1 MTPKL
6 KSALPPLCVILQL
19 LSSPAFPASRDPVRG
34 RNGMVV
40 STDPLASDAG
50 LEVLKE
56 GGNAID
62 AAVAVSFA
70 LAVVHPQAGNLGGGG
85 FMVIHFAEQ
94 GTEVTVDYREMAPA
108 LAHRDMY
115 VEAGED
121 LKYEPSR
128 VGHLASGVPGTVAGL
143 HFAWEKYGQ
152 LSWKRLVEPAIR
164 LAGKGFEVDFSLS
177 ESLKGSR
184 ELLSRFAESRR
195 IFLRDGD
202 FYEEGDLFVQP
213 ELAKTLE
220 LIADEGPEVFYEG
233 SIAALIA
240 AEFQSAGGLI
250 TREDLKRYQPQLR
263 EPLRGT
269 YRGYEIVSMG
279 PPSSGGIVLVQMLNM
294 LERLR
299 PHELELGSIS
309 AVHWKTEVMKRAFS
323 DRAQFLG
330 DSDFADIPT
339 AWLIS
344 KEYGRQRFQGIH
356 PGWPMASRRVYSG
369 KPPGK
374 EANETTHFSVMDR
387 FGNGVATTTT
397 INGSF
402 GSGVTVKGAGFLMN
416 NEMDD
421 FATKP
426 GNPNMFGLIES
437 ETNAVGPGKRPL
449 SSMTP
454 TLVKKD
460 GKLYLILGSPGGPT
474 IINTVLNVLSNVI
487 DLNFDIQEA
496 VDAPRYHHQWIP
508 DVIRVEKGGF
518 SVQVQAALRRKGY
531 QIELRDQIGDA
542 HCIMIEPETGIYLGA
557 PDPRSESKASGY

>member
-1 MTPKL
+1 
-6 KSALPPLCVILQL
+6 
-19 LSSPAFPASRDPVRG
+19 
-34 RNGMVV
+34 
-40 STDPLASDAG
+40 
-50 LEVLKE
+50 
-56 GGNAID
+56 
-62 AAVAVSFA
+62 
-70 LAVVHPQAGNLGGGG
+70 
-85 FMVIHFAEQ
+85 
-94 GTEVTVDYREMAPA
+94 
-108 LAHRDMY
+108 
-115 VEAGED
+115 
-121 LKYEPSR
+121 
-128 VGHLASGVPGTVAGL
+128 
-143 HFAWEKYGQ
+143 
-152 LSWKRLVEPAIR
+152 
-164 LAGKGFEVDFSLS
+164 
-177 ESLKGSR
+177 
-184 ELLSRFAESRR
+184 
-195 IFLRDGD
+195 
-202 FYEEGDLFVQP
+202 
-213 ELAKTLE
+213 
-220 LIADEGPEVFYEG
+220 
-233 SIAALIA
+233 
-240 AEFQSAGGLI
+240 
-250 TREDLKRYQPQLR
+250 
-263 EPLRGT
+263 
-269 YRGYEIVSMG
+269 
-279 PPSSGGIVLVQMLNM
+279 
-294 LERLR
+294 
-299 PHELELGSIS
+299 
-309 AVHWKTEVMKRAFS
+309 
-323 DRAQFLG
+323 AQFLG

>member
-1 MTPKL
+1 MTTTL
-6 KSALPPLCVILQL
+6 K
-19 LSSPAFPASRDPVRG
+19 PAFPILCIVLYLLSLPAFTASREPVRG

-50 LEVLKE
+50 LEVLHE

-94 GTEVTVDYREMAPA
+94 GREVTVDYREVAPA
-108 LAHRDMY
+108 LARRNMY
-115 VEAGED
+115 VEAGKD
-121 LKYEPSR
+121 RDYNPSR

-143 HFAWEKYGQ
+143 HLVWEKYGR
-152 LSWKRLVEPAIR
+152 LPWKRLVEPAIR
-164 LAGKGFEVDFSLS
+164 LAGRGFEVSVSLS
-177 ESLKGSR
+177 EALKGKQ

-202 FYEEGDLFVQP
+202 FYEAGDLFVQP
-213 ELAKTLE
+213 ELERTLE
-220 LIADEGPEVFYEG
+220 LIADEGPEAFYVG
-233 SIAALIA
+233 SIASLIA
-240 AEFQSAGGLI
+240 AEFQSEGGLI
-250 TREDLKRYQPQLR
+250 TREDLRRYQPRFR
-263 EPLRGT
+263 EPLRGM

-299 PHELELGSIS
+299 PHELELGSVS
-309 AVHWKTEVMKRAFS
+309 AVHWKTEVMKRAFA

-330 DSDFADIPT
+330 DSDFAEIPT

-344 KEYGRQRFQGIH
+344 KEYARQRFRGIH
-356 PGWPMASRRVYSG
+356 PGWPTAGRRVYSG
-369 KPPGK
+369 QPPK
-374 EANETTHFSVMDR
+374 EGANETTHFSVMDR

-397 INGSF
+397 LNGSF
-402 GSGVTVKGAGFLMN
+402 GSGVTVPGAGFLMN

-421 FATKP
+421 FATRP
-426 GNPNMFGLIES
+426 GSPNVYGLIDG

-454 TLVKKD
+454 TVVKKD
-460 GKLYLILGSPGGPT
+460 GKLYLLLGSPGGPT

-496 VDAPRYHHQWIP
+496 VDAPRFHHQWKP

-518 SVQVQAALRRKGY
+518 SAPVQAALRKKGY
-531 QIELRDQIGDA
+531 QIEFRNQIGDA
-542 HCIMIEPETGIYLGA
+542 HCIMVDPKTGIYLGA
-557 PDPRSESKASGY
+557 PDPRSESKASKY